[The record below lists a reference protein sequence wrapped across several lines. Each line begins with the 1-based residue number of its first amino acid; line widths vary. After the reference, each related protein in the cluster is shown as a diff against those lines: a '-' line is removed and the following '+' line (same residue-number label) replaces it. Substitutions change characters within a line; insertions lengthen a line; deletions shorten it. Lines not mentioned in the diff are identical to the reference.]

1 MPWKGAAKKGVLPLM
16 TGVQP
21 AEKKVRSVLDFS
33 KLNHHV
39 KCNID
44 VDVIN
49 AYVESLRKWR
59 QMTGPTTLVYS
70 YSCMWRESCGATN
83 WSSTKDRYTV

>member
-1 MPWKGAAKKGVLPLM
+1 MLWKGAAKKGDLPSM

-33 KLNHHV
+33 KLSNHV

-44 VDVIN
+44 VEVIN
-49 AYVESLRKWR
+49 ACVETLRK
-59 QMTGPTTLVYS
+59 
-70 YSCMWRESCGATN
+70 
-83 WSSTKDRYTV
+83 